1 MVAWQRSLFDP
12 GETVETP
19 MDEPVPPITGLGDG
33 AWVAYHPRWLR
44 RPDLL
49 FDHLSTTVPWR
60 LEQREMYDRVVEVPR
75 LVAFYGEDQQLPH
88 PVLDDVRSTLNRRF
102 GGRGAGSL
110 RTTGICLYR
119 DGRDSVA
126 WHGDRIGREDERDT
140 LVAIVSIGSGVGRSG
155 PPVFGGRRGSPG
167 DGRDLST
174 DLAARRA
181 QGGEARR
188 APDQHPVPLVM
199 TGDHPVD
206 RALKASTVSRS
217 RAGSPP
223 VTNRR

>member
-102 GGRGAGSL
+102 GGGGAGSL

-140 LVAIVSIGSGVGRSG
+140 LVAIVSIGSRRRFLLRPASGGPALRYSVGE
-155 PPVFGGRRGSPG
+155 G
-167 DGRDLST
+167 DL
-174 DLAARRA
+174 
-181 QGGEARR
+181 
-188 APDQHPVPLVM
+188 LVM
-199 TGDHPVD
+199 GGTCQRTWQHAVPKVARPVGP
-206 RALKASTVSRS
+206 RISIQFRS
-217 RAGSPP
+217 
-223 VTNRR
+223 